1 MIVTFDLFSA
11 LLDTRSGA
19 AATFDELATAR
30 GWTVSGTDL
39 YDAWDARNKAAQK
52 ELADRLMSGGE
63 WESFTS
69 VSTRTLGVA
78 YEELGIDAD
87 AQPDMRAI
95 HTTIPDWS
103 PWPDVLPALANLGQ
117 HRLGILSNVDDALF
131 ARTQVAGLVDSH
143 VVLTSERLRAYKPG
157 AAIYRRAAERTG
169 GHVHVAA
176 SARDVRGSL
185 EAELVTV
192 RVSRPGHRVD
202 PDGPQP
208 AYEIESLAD
217 LGPVLDEIS
226 SNLEDPTR
234 SAGRGSPRPPV
245 A

>member
-19 AATFDELATAR
+19 SSTFDSFAR
-30 GWTVSGTDL
+30 ARDWAVTGTEL
-39 YDAWDARNKAAQK
+39 YDVWDGLNKAAQK
-52 ELADRLMSGGE
+52 GLAERLEAGGE

-69 VSTRTLGVA
+69 VSTRTLAQTYADRG
-78 YEELGIDAD
+78 LDAD
-87 AQPDMRAI
+87 AEVDLRAV
-95 HTTIPDWS
+95 HATIPDWS
-103 PWPDVLPALANLGQ
+103 PWPDVVPAMAELSGA

-131 ARTQVAGLVDSH
+131 ARTQIAGLVDPE

-157 AAIYRRAAERTG
+157 SRIYRRAAEHTG

-185 EAELVTV
+185 EAGLMTV
-192 RVSRPGHRVD
+192 RVARPGHRVD

-208 AYEIESLAD
+208 AYEIDSLSD
-217 LGPVLDEIS
+217 LGPVLD
-226 SNLEDPTR
+226 DVRRQFTK
-234 SAGRGSPRPPV
+234 
-245 A
+245 